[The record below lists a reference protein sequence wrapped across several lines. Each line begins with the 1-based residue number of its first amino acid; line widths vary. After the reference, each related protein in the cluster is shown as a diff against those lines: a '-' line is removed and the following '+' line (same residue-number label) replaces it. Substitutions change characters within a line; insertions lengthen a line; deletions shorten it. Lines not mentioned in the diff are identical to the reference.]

1 MTEEQSHRSIEIQY
15 GIHFIK
21 NNKKC
26 NIVSLFPALVILKAY
41 IVLICTIVP
50 EDFQRSFIGSKLLLI
65 ACSIKE
71 GIWGVERTLLVVH
84 FLEAPPSHCGHL
96 CSGESPFFF
105 FF

>member
-26 NIVSLFPALVILKAY
+26 NIVSLFPALVIPKPY
-41 IVLICTIVP
+41 IVLICTVVP

-65 ACSIKE
+65 YYYGGYLGCGKDIAGSTFSGNSI
-71 GIWGVERTLLVVH
+71 
-84 FLEAPPSHCGHL
+84 
-96 CSGESPFFF
+96 
-105 FF
+105 